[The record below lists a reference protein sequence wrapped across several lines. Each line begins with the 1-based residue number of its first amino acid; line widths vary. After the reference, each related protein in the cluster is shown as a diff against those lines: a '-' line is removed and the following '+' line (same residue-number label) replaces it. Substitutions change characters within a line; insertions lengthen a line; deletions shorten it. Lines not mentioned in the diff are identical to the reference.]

1 MNTSLRRISVMIM
14 ALVVLLLANAT
25 LTQVFTADGLRSD
38 PRNQRVLLDEYSRQR
53 GQISAGGQLLAYSVS
68 TQGRFRF
75 LRVYPNPMTFA
86 PVTGFYSL
94 SYSSTGLERA
104 EDTARILDVNY
115 HMLLE
120 QSQQSYRLRWEPL
133 IIMAGEDKLFRKLY
147 DEVNAENVFEFLAF
161 SEENPS

>member
-1 MNTSLRRISVMIM
+1 MNTSLRRISVAVM

-68 TQGRFRF
+68 TNGRFRF
-75 LRVYPNPMTFA
+75 LRVYPNPYTYA

-94 SYSSTGLERA
+94 RYSSTGLERA
-104 EDTARILDVNY
+104 EDTVLNGSDQRLFARRRRGRRSGR
-115 HMLLE
+115 E
-120 QSQQSYRLRWEPL
+120 
-133 IIMAGEDKLFRKLY
+133 
-147 DEVNAENVFEFLAF
+147 
-161 SEENPS
+161 